1 MERFA
6 RATAAN
12 AKEGVSGVR
21 KTEREKTSSRR
32 LSRTALARFQCLS
45 FALTFAD
52 KSETE
57 VVEIAKSPHRVH
69 QIEP

>member
-6 RATAAN
+6 CATAAN

-45 FALTFAD
+45 LALAFAGQ
-52 KSETE
+52 E
-57 VVEIAKSPHRVH
+57 
-69 QIEP
+69 